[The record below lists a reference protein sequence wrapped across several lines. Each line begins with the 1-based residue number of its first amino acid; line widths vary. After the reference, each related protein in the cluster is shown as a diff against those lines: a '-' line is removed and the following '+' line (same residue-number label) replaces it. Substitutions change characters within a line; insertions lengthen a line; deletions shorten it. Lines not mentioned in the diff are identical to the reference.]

1 MKQTLAETSK
11 KSFPYVQIDSKEDG
25 KYSFVEVTL
34 FLLSLVLPKE
44 MKLKNGNKETLSL
57 SISQF

>member
-1 MKQTLAETSK
+1 MSELTA
-11 KSFPYVQIDSKEDG
+11 IEDG
-25 KYSFVEVTL
+25 KYSFVEATL
-34 FLLSLVLPKE
+34 FLLSLMLPKE